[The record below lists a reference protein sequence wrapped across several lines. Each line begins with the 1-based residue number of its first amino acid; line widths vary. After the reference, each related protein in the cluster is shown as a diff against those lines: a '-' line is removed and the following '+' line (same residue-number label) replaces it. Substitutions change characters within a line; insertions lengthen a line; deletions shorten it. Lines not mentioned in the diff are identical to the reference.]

1 MGMKRWAAI
10 GATATLIVGITAPA
24 AQAEVISTPPVIT
37 PFAEFSIEV
46 ENDWEFQ
53 SSSCLFIPIAV
64 TYGRTD
70 DAIMLGELTTTR
82 PGTSVLNEGTFVIL
96 PGDPVSGTRLD
107 EVYVCPADGAG
118 EYRLGGQV
126 VVTSGQA
133 EVIAPVPELTFF
145 VARTPSSLRGL
156 SARTTTTGVVVKG
169 RAVANGF
176 PATGLARIQVKVPGS
191 TTWTTSVNAP
201 IDKQGLFSQVLARS
215 VPHGSRIRATLTD
228 CSWCGRATATTRLL
242 H

>member
-1 MGMKRWAAI
+1 MGVTRWAAA
-10 GATATLIVGITAPA
+10 GASAVLLVGLAVSPSHA
-24 AQAEVISTPPVIT
+24 DVVSTPPVIT
-37 PFAEFSIEV
+37 QFAEFSIEM

-64 TYGRTD
+64 TYGRAD

-133 EVIAPVPELTFF
+133 EVIAPVPEVAFF
-145 VARTPSSLRGL
+145 VARTPSVLRGL
-156 SARTTTTGVVVKG
+156 SARTNATGVVVKG

-191 TTWTTSVNAP
+191 STWTTSVNAP
-201 IDKQGLFSQVLARS
+201 IDRQGRFSQVLART
-215 VPHGSRIRATLTD
+215 VPPGSQIRATLTD
-228 CSWCGRATATTRLL
+228 CSWCTRTSATTRLT